1 MRDFSQ
7 ILKEGVAEVFSD
19 SIEAAW
25 TKYMKYQKGNAQNYG
40 WYTYNYMKKGMK
52 PASKGVETRFL
63 NQLLKAIEAE
73 GLDVKETI
81 SALSRRVIH

>member
-19 SIEAAW
+19 AIEAAW
-25 TKYMKYQKGNAQNYG
+25 KKYAKYQRGNSENYG

-52 PASKGVETRFL
+52 PARKGVETRFL
-63 NQLLKAIEAE
+63 NQLLKAIAAE
-73 GLDVKETI
+73 GLDVKEVI
-81 SALSRRVIH
+81 SALSRRIIH